1 MQFTQGSLKMS
12 PNPIR
17 VLVVDDSAVIRGLV
31 SKSLEQET
39 EIVVV
44 GTAMNGERALS
55 WMSSNPV
62 DVVILDVEMPVMD
75 GLTALQEIQKDY
87 PGVPVIMASGLT
99 SKGAETT
106 VKALSLGAVG
116 CVAKPQTSSAAE
128 SIRVLSRELVM
139 MIKAVGSKKTKPSS
153 SSDLKQNRSSHQ
165 SQLAHSDS
173 QNKDVYNKNLKFYK
187 QPEVLV
193 IGTSTG
199 GPKALAE
206 LLPQIPIDF
215 PIPILIVQHMPPG
228 FTEMLASHIQTDTG
242 RTTVEAKHNEPLESH
257 KTYVAPGG
265 SHLLIG
271 EQNGQKVTL
280 INQAP
285 PEHFCRP
292 SVNPLFRSAAEHF
305 GNTTL
310 AVMLT
315 GMGEDGIEGTHEI
328 ARAGGT
334 IIAQDEAS
342 SVVWGMPAAVAGAGL
357 ADKILP
363 LSQIAAEIKSQCL
376 IRA

>member
-1 MQFTQGSLKMS
+1 MS
-12 PNPIR
+12 PQPIR
-17 VLVVDDSAVIRGLV
+17 VLIVDDSAVIRGLI
-31 SKSLEQET
+31 SKSLEQEP
-39 EIVVV
+39 EIIVA

-55 WMSSNPV
+55 WMRTNPV

-75 GLTALQEIQKDY
+75 GLTALQRIQCDF
-87 PGVPVIMASGLT
+87 PDVPVIMASGLT
-99 SKGAETT
+99 SQGAKTT

-116 CVAKPQTSSAAE
+116 CVAKPQTASAAE

-139 MIKAVGSKKTKPSS
+139 MIKAVAGK
-153 SSDLKQNRSSHQ
+153 RSSTTQ
-165 SQLAHSDS
+165 AVTPSASLRTEALAASPAS
-173 QNKDVYNKNLKFYK
+173 TPLFKRNIKFYK

-206 LLPQIPIDF
+206 LMPQIPVDF
-215 PIPILIVQHMPPG
+215 PMPILIVQHMPPG
-228 FTEMLASHIQTDTG
+228 FTEILASHIQKDSG
-242 RTTVEAKHNEPLESH
+242 RITVEAKHDQPLESN

-265 SHLLIG
+265 SHMLIG
-271 EQNGQKVTL
+271 EKNGQKVTL

-292 SVNPLFRSAAEHF
+292 SVNPLFRTAAEHY
-305 GNTTL
+305 GSATL

-315 GMGEDGIEGTHEI
+315 GMGEDGIEGSHEV
-328 ARAGGT
+328 ARVGGT

-342 SVVWGMPAAVAGAGL
+342 SVVWGMPAAVVMAGL
-357 ADKILP
+357 ADKVLP
-363 LSQIAAEIKSQCL
+363 LSEIAAEIKSHCL
-376 IRA
+376 VRA

>member
-1 MQFTQGSLKMS
+1 MS
-12 PNPIR
+12 SDPIR
-17 VLVVDDSAVIRGLV
+17 VLVVDDSAVIRGLI
-31 SKSLEQET
+31 SRALEQDPA
-39 EIVVV
+39 ILVS
-44 GTAMNGERALS
+44 GTAMNGECALS
-55 WMSSNPV
+55 WMKSHPV

-75 GLTALQEIQKDY
+75 GLTALKEIQKRFPDI
-87 PGVPVIMASGLT
+87 PVIMASGLT

-128 SIRVLSRELVM
+128 SIRVLSQELVM
-139 MIKAVGSKKTKPSS
+139 MIKAVGSKNTAPSKTIPVSEKHVTTPSKIKK
-153 SSDLKQNRSSHQ
+153 SDTRKKTLFS
-165 SQLAHSDS
+165 
-173 QNKDVYNKNLKFYK
+173 KNIKFYK

-206 LLPQIPIDF
+206 LLPQIPVDL

-228 FTEMLASHIQTDTG
+228 FTEILAAHIEKDSG
-242 RTTVEAKHNEPLESH
+242 RTTVEAKHNEVLESH

-271 EQNGQKVTL
+271 EKDGHKVT
-280 INQAP
+280 IISQDP

-305 GNTTL
+305 GNATL

-315 GMGEDGIEGTHEI
+315 GMGEDGIEGSFDIVHS
-328 ARAGGT
+328 GGT

-342 SVVWGMPAAVAGAGL
+342 SVVWGMPAAVVSSGL
-357 ADKILP
+357 ADKVLP
-363 LSQIAAEIKSQCL
+363 LSEIAAEIKSHCL
-376 IRA
+376 VKA

>member
-1 MQFTQGSLKMS
+1 MT

-17 VLVVDDSAVIRGLV
+17 VLIVDDSAVIRGLI
-31 SKSLEQET
+31 SKSLEQEP
-39 EIVVV
+39 EIIVA

-55 WMSSNPV
+55 WMASNPV

-75 GLTALQEIQKDY
+75 GLTALQKIQKDF
-87 PGVPVIMASGLT
+87 PAIPVIMASGLT

-116 CVAKPQTSSAAE
+116 CVAKPQTASAAE

-139 MIKAVGSKKTKPSS
+139 MIKAVSAKNSSPST
-153 SSDLKQNRSSHQ
+153 QTHPATPNPTSHQ
-165 SQLAHSDS
+165 TQAPQPNSSANRLFT
-173 QNKDVYNKNLKFYK
+173 KNIKFFK

-206 LLPQIPIDF
+206 LLPQIPVDF

-228 FTEMLASHIQTDTG
+228 FTEILAQHIQKDSG
-242 RTTVEAKHNEPLESH
+242 RTCVEAIHNDPLESH

-271 EQNGQKVTL
+271 EKNGQKVTL
-280 INQAP
+280 INQDP

-305 GNTTL
+305 GNSTL

-315 GMGEDGIEGTHEI
+315 GMGEDGIEGSHDI

-342 SVVWGMPAAVAGAGL
+342 SVVWGMPAAVACAGI
-357 ADKILP
+357 ADKVLP
-363 LSQIAAEIKSQCL
+363 LSEIAAEIKSQCL
-376 IRA
+376 VRA

>member
-1 MQFTQGSLKMS
+1 MPS
-12 PNPIR
+12 NPIR
-17 VLVVDDSAVIRGLV
+17 VLVVDDSAVIRGLI
-31 SKSLEQET
+31 SKALEQNPD
-39 EIVVV
+39 IVVT
-44 GTAMNGERALS
+44 GTAMNGECALS
-55 WMSSNPV
+55 WMKTHPV

-75 GLTALQEIQKDY
+75 GLTALQEIQKRFPDT
-87 PGVPVIMASGLT
+87 PVIMASGLT
-99 SKGAETT
+99 SQGAETT
-106 VKALSLGAVG
+106 VKALSLGAIG

-128 SIRVLSRELVM
+128 SIRVLSQELVM
-139 MIKAVGSKKTKPSS
+139 MIKAVGSKRNSLNSNQPETK
-153 SSDLKQNRSSHQ
+153 KQTPPKFGIKPPAAQKKPLFS
-165 SQLAHSDS
+165 
-173 QNKDVYNKNLKFYK
+173 KNIKFYK
-187 QPEVLV
+187 QPEVIV

-206 LLPQIPIDF
+206 LLPQIPIDL

-228 FTEMLASHIQTDTG
+228 FTEILAAHIQKDSG
-242 RTTVEAKHNEPLESH
+242 RVTVEARHNEPLESH

-271 EQNGQKVTL
+271 EKEGQKVTL
-280 INQAP
+280 ISQEP

-305 GNTTL
+305 GNATL

-315 GMGEDGIEGTHEI
+315 GMGEDGIEGSFDI
-328 ARAGGT
+328 ARSGGT

-342 SVVWGMPAAVAGAGL
+342 SVVWGMPGAVVGSGL

-363 LSQIAAEIKSQCL
+363 LNEIAAEIRSHCL
-376 IRA
+376 VRA

>member
-1 MQFTQGSLKMS
+1 MS
-12 PNPIR
+12 AQPIR
-17 VLVVDDSAVIRGLV
+17 VLIVDDSAVIRGLI
-31 SKSLEQET
+31 SKSLEQELDI
-39 EIVVV
+39 IVA

-55 WMSSNPV
+55 WMSSHPV

-75 GLTALQEIQKDY
+75 GLTALQKIQSDF
-87 PGVPVIMASGLT
+87 PDVPVIMASGLT
-99 SKGAETT
+99 SQGAETT

-116 CVAKPQTSSAAE
+116 CVAKPQTASAAE

-139 MIKAVGSKKTKPSS
+139 MIKAVGAKRKSTVQVVESTVPAKTVSPAPSPTS
-153 SSDLKQNRSSHQ
+153 G
-165 SQLAHSDS
+165 QLFQKSI
-173 QNKDVYNKNLKFYK
+173 KFYK

-206 LLPQIPIDF
+206 LMPQIPVDF

-228 FTEMLASHIQTDTG
+228 FTEILASHIQKDSG
-242 RTTVEAKHNEPLESH
+242 RVTVEAKPNEPLESH

-271 EQNGQKVTL
+271 ENNGQKVTL

-292 SVNPLFRSAAEHF
+292 SVNPLFRSAAEHY
-305 GNTTL
+305 GSATL

-315 GMGEDGIEGTHEI
+315 GMGEDGIEGSHDI

-342 SVVWGMPAAVAGAGL
+342 SVVWGMPAAVVMAGL
-357 ADKILP
+357 ADKVLP
-363 LSQIAAEIKSQCL
+363 LSEIAAEIKSQCL
-376 IRA
+376 VRA

>member
-1 MQFTQGSLKMS
+1 MS
-12 PNPIR
+12 SDPIR
-17 VLVVDDSAVIRGLV
+17 VLIVDDSAVIRGLIT
-31 SKSLEQET
+31 KSLEQEP
-39 EIVVV
+39 EIIVA

-55 WMSSNPV
+55 WMLSNPV

-75 GLTALQEIQKDY
+75 GLTALQRIQSDF
-87 PGVPVIMASGLT
+87 PDVPVIMASGLT
-99 SKGAETT
+99 SQGAKTT

-116 CVAKPQTSSAAE
+116 CVAKPQTASAAE

-139 MIKAVGSKKTKPSS
+139 MIKAVGAKRSSATQAVPATTPVSPVGMSAPAASS
-153 SSDLKQNRSSHQ
+153 SLFKRNI
-165 SQLAHSDS
+165 
-173 QNKDVYNKNLKFYK
+173 KFYK

-206 LLPQIPIDF
+206 LMPQIPVDF

-228 FTEMLASHIQTDTG
+228 FTEILASHIQKDSG
-242 RTTVEAKHNEPLESH
+242 RITVEAKHDQPLEPN

-271 EQNGQKVTL
+271 EKSGQKVTL

-292 SVNPLFRSAAEHF
+292 SVNPLFRSAAEHY
-305 GNTTL
+305 GSATL

-315 GMGEDGIEGTHEI
+315 GMGEDGIEGSHEV
-328 ARAGGT
+328 ARVGGT

-342 SVVWGMPAAVAGAGL
+342 SVVWGMPAAVVMAGL
-357 ADKILP
+357 ADKVLP
-363 LSQIAAEIKSQCL
+363 LSEVATEIKSQCL
-376 IRA
+376 VRA

>member
-1 MQFTQGSLKMS
+1 MTSQS
-12 PNPIR
+12 IR
-17 VLVVDDSAVIRGLV
+17 VLIVDDSAVIRGLIT
-31 SKSLEQET
+31 KALEQES
-39 EIVVV
+39 EIVVA

-55 WMSSNPV
+55 WMRSNSV

-75 GLTALQEIQKDY
+75 GLTALQKIQSDF
-87 PGVPVIMASGLT
+87 PAVHVIMASGLT
-99 SKGAETT
+99 SQGAQTT

-116 CVAKPQTSSAAE
+116 CVAKPQTASAAE
-128 SIRVLSRELVM
+128 SIRVLSRELAM
-139 MIKAVGSKKTKPSS
+139 MIKAVGSKRSTPVEKTKKDGPVRAVSS
-153 SSDLKQNRSSHQ
+153 SSPPASTAGPLF
-165 SQLAHSDS
+165 
-173 QNKDVYNKNLKFYK
+173 KNNIKFYK

-206 LLPQIPIDF
+206 LMPQIPVDF

-228 FTEMLASHIQTDTG
+228 FTEILASHIQKDSG
-242 RTTVEAKHNEPLESH
+242 RPTVEAKHNEPLEAH

-271 EQNGQKVTL
+271 EKDGQKVTV

-305 GNTTL
+305 GSATL

-315 GMGEDGIEGTHEI
+315 GMGEDGIEGSHEV
-328 ARAGGT
+328 ARVGGT

-342 SVVWGMPAAVAGAGL
+342 SVVWGMPAAVVMAGL
-357 ADKILP
+357 ADNVLP
-363 LSQIAAEIKSQCL
+363 LSKIAAEIKSQCL
-376 IRA
+376 VRA

>member
-1 MQFTQGSLKMS
+1 MT

-17 VLVVDDSAVIRGLV
+17 VLIVDDSAVIRGLI
-31 SKSLEQET
+31 SKSLEQEPG
-39 EIVVV
+39 IVVA

-55 WMSSNPV
+55 WMASNPV

-75 GLTALQEIQKDY
+75 GLTALQKIQKDF
-87 PGVPVIMASGLT
+87 PAIPVIMASGLT

-116 CVAKPQTSSAAE
+116 CVAKPQTASAAE
-128 SIRVLSRELVM
+128 SIRVLARELVM
-139 MIKAVGSKKTKPSS
+139 MIKAVGPKNSS
-153 SSDLKQNRSSHQ
+153 SPALTRPGTTNHTSHQ
-165 SQLAHSDS
+165 AQAPKLNSSGHS
-173 QNKDVYNKNLKFYK
+173 VFTKNIKFFK

-206 LLPQIPIDF
+206 LLPQIPVDF

-228 FTEMLASHIQTDTG
+228 FTEILAQHIQKDSG
-242 RTTVEAKHNEPLESH
+242 RTCVEAKHNEPLESH

-271 EQNGQKVTL
+271 ELNGQKVTL
-280 INQAP
+280 INQDP

-305 GNTTL
+305 GNSTL

-315 GMGEDGIEGTHEI
+315 GMGEDGIEGSHDI

-342 SVVWGMPAAVAGAGL
+342 SVVWGMPAAVACAGI
-357 ADKILP
+357 ADKVLP
-363 LSQIAAEIKSQCL
+363 LSEIAAEIKSQCL
-376 IRA
+376 VRA

>member
-1 MQFTQGSLKMS
+1 MS
-12 PNPIR
+12 AQPIR
-17 VLVVDDSAVIRGLV
+17 VLIVDDSAVIRGLI
-31 SKSLEQET
+31 SKALEQEPD
-39 EIVVV
+39 IVIS

-55 WMSSNPV
+55 WMGSHPV

-75 GLTALQEIQKDY
+75 GLTALQKIQSDF
-87 PGVPVIMASGLT
+87 PDVPVIMASGLT
-99 SKGAETT
+99 SQGAETT

-116 CVAKPQTSSAAE
+116 CVAKPQTASAAE
-128 SIRVLSRELVM
+128 SIRVLSLELVM
-139 MIKAVGSKKTKPSS
+139 MIKAVGARQKSTKQVVESTVPAKTVNPAPSPTS
-153 SSDLKQNRSSHQ
+153 G
-165 SQLAHSDS
+165 QLFQKSI
-173 QNKDVYNKNLKFYK
+173 KFYK

-206 LLPQIPIDF
+206 LMPQIPVDF

-228 FTEMLASHIQTDTG
+228 FTEILASHIQKDSG
-242 RTTVEAKHNEPLESH
+242 RVTVEAKPNEPLESH

-271 EQNGQKVTL
+271 ENNGQKVTL

-292 SVNPLFRSAAEHF
+292 SVNPLFRSAAEHY
-305 GNTTL
+305 GSATL

-315 GMGEDGIEGTHEI
+315 GMGEDGIEGSHDI

-342 SVVWGMPAAVAGAGL
+342 SVVWGMPAAVVMAGL
-357 ADKILP
+357 ADKVLP
-363 LSQIAAEIKSQCL
+363 LSEIAAEIKSQCL
-376 IRA
+376 VRA

>member
-1 MQFTQGSLKMS
+1 MS
-12 PNPIR
+12 PQPIR
-17 VLVVDDSAVIRGLV
+17 VLIVDDSAVIRGLI
-31 SKSLEQET
+31 SKSLEQEP
-39 EIVVV
+39 EIIVA

-55 WMSSNPV
+55 WMRTNPV

-75 GLTALQEIQKDY
+75 GLTALQRIQCDF
-87 PGVPVIMASGLT
+87 PDVPVIMASGLT
-99 SKGAETT
+99 SQGAKTT

-116 CVAKPQTSSAAE
+116 CVAKPQTASAAE

-139 MIKAVGSKKTKPSS
+139 MIKAVAGK
-153 SSDLKQNRSSHQ
+153 RSSTTQ
-165 SQLAHSDS
+165 AVTPSVSLKREAPAASPAS
-173 QNKDVYNKNLKFYK
+173 TPLFKRNIKFYK

-206 LLPQIPIDF
+206 LMPQIPVDF
-215 PIPILIVQHMPPG
+215 PMPILIVQHMPPG
-228 FTEMLASHIQTDTG
+228 FTEILASHIQKDSG
-242 RTTVEAKHNEPLESH
+242 RITVEAKHDQPLESN

-265 SHLLIG
+265 SHMLIG
-271 EQNGQKVTL
+271 EKNGQKVTL

-292 SVNPLFRSAAEHF
+292 SVNPLFRTAAEHY
-305 GNTTL
+305 GSATL

-315 GMGEDGIEGTHEI
+315 GMGEDGIEGSHEV
-328 ARAGGT
+328 ARVGGT

-342 SVVWGMPAAVAGAGL
+342 SVVWGMPAAVVLAGL
-357 ADKILP
+357 ADKVLP
-363 LSQIAAEIKSQCL
+363 LSEIAAEIKSHCL
-376 IRA
+376 VRT

>member
-1 MQFTQGSLKMS
+1 MS
-12 PNPIR
+12 SDPIR
-17 VLVVDDSAVIRGLV
+17 VLVVDDSAVIRGLI
-31 SKSLEQET
+31 SRALEQDPA
-39 EIVVV
+39 ILVA
-44 GTAMNGERALS
+44 GTAMNGECALS
-55 WMSSNPV
+55 WMKSHPV

-75 GLTALQEIQKDY
+75 GLTALKEIQNRFPDI
-87 PGVPVIMASGLT
+87 PVIMASGLT

-128 SIRVLSRELVM
+128 SIRVLSQELVM
-139 MIKAVGSKKTKPSS
+139 MIKAVGSKKTTPSKTIPVSEKHVTTPSKIKQSDTHKKPLFS
-153 SSDLKQNRSSHQ
+153 
-165 SQLAHSDS
+165 
-173 QNKDVYNKNLKFYK
+173 KNIKFYK

-206 LLPQIPIDF
+206 LLPQIPVDL

-228 FTEMLASHIQTDTG
+228 FTEILAAHIEKDSG
-242 RTTVEAKHNEPLESH
+242 RTTVEAKHNELLESH

-271 EQNGQKVTL
+271 EKDGHKVT
-280 INQAP
+280 IISQDP

-305 GNTTL
+305 GNATL

-315 GMGEDGIEGTHEI
+315 GMGEDGIEGSFDIVHS
-328 ARAGGT
+328 GGT

-342 SVVWGMPAAVAGAGL
+342 SVVWGMPAAVVGSGL
-357 ADKILP
+357 ADKVLP
-363 LSQIAAEIKSQCL
+363 LSEIAAEIKSHCL
-376 IRA
+376 VKA

>member
-1 MQFTQGSLKMS
+1 MS
-12 PNPIR
+12 SDPIR
-17 VLVVDDSAVIRGLV
+17 VLIVDDSAVIRGLI
-31 SKSLEQET
+31 SRALEQDP
-39 EIVVV
+39 EIIVA
-44 GTAMNGERALS
+44 GTAMNGECALS
-55 WMSSNPV
+55 WMKSHPV

-75 GLTALQEIQKDY
+75 GLTALKEIQKRF
-87 PGVPVIMASGLT
+87 PNIPVIMASGLT

-116 CVAKPQTSSAAE
+116 CVAKPQTASAAE
-128 SIRVLSRELVM
+128 SIRVLSQELVM
-139 MIKAVGSKKTKPSS
+139 MIKGVGSKSTALKKTISDSENNVTTQNKTKNHETKTKTLFS
-153 SSDLKQNRSSHQ
+153 
-165 SQLAHSDS
+165 
-173 QNKDVYNKNLKFYK
+173 KNIKFYK

-206 LLPQIPIDF
+206 LLPKIPIDL

-228 FTEMLASHIQTDTG
+228 FTEILAAHIQKDSG
-242 RTTVEAKHNEPLESH
+242 RTTVEAKHNEPLEPL

-271 EQNGQKVTL
+271 ERDGQKVTL
-280 INQAP
+280 INQDP

-305 GNTTL
+305 GNATL

-315 GMGEDGIEGTHEI
+315 GMGEDGIEGSFDI
-328 ARAGGT
+328 ARSGGT

-342 SVVWGMPAAVAGAGL
+342 SVVWGMPAAVVGSGL
-357 ADKILP
+357 ADKVLP
-363 LSQIAAEIKSQCL
+363 LNEIATEIRSHCL
-376 IRA
+376 VRA

>member
-1 MQFTQGSLKMS
+1 MTSE
-12 PNPIR
+12 PIR
-17 VLVVDDSAVIRGLV
+17 VLIVDDSAVIRGLI
-31 SKSLEQET
+31 SKSLEQESD
-39 EIVVV
+39 IVVA

-55 WMSSNPV
+55 WMESHPV

-75 GLTALQEIQKDY
+75 GLTALQKIQEDFPK
-87 PGVPVIMASGLT
+87 VPVIMASGLT

-116 CVAKPQTSSAAE
+116 CVAKPQTGSAAE

-139 MIKAVGSKKTKPSS
+139 MIKAVGSKKTATTSASRNAVYNPPTP
-153 SSDLKQNRSSHQ
+153 Q
-165 SQLAHSDS
+165 SQHVQPSTVGKKLFS
-173 QNKDVYNKNLKFYK
+173 KNLKFFK

-206 LLPQIPIDF
+206 LLPHIPVDF

-228 FTEMLASHIQTDTG
+228 FTEILASHIQKDSG

-257 KTYVAPGG
+257 MTYVAPGG

-271 EQNGQKVTL
+271 ENNGQKVTL
-280 INQAP
+280 ISQAP

-292 SVNPLFRSAAEHF
+292 SVNPLFRSAAKHF
-305 GNTTL
+305 GNSTL

-315 GMGEDGIEGTHEI
+315 GMGEDGIEGSHDI
-328 ARAGGT
+328 ANAGGT
-334 IIAQDEAS
+334 IIAQDEAT
-342 SVVWGMPAAVAGAGL
+342 SVVWGMPAAVACAGI

-376 IRA
+376 VRA

>member
-1 MQFTQGSLKMS
+1 MS
-12 PNPIR
+12 SDPIR
-17 VLVVDDSAVIRGLV
+17 VLVVDDSAVIRGLI
-31 SKSLEQET
+31 SRALEQDPD
-39 EIVVV
+39 ILVA
-44 GTAMNGERALS
+44 GTAMNGECALS
-55 WMSSNPV
+55 WMKSHPV

-75 GLTALQEIQKDY
+75 GLTALKEIQHRFSDI
-87 PGVPVIMASGLT
+87 PVIMASGLT

-106 VKALSLGAVG
+106 VKALSLGAIG

-128 SIRVLSRELVM
+128 SIRVLSQELVM
-139 MIKAVGSKKTKPSS
+139 MIKAVGSKKTALTKTIPASN
-153 SSDLKQNRSSHQ
+153 KNVTT
-165 SQLAHSDS
+165 
-173 QNKDVYNKNLKFYK
+173 QNKTKQTDTEQKKLFNKNIKFYK

-206 LLPQIPIDF
+206 LLPQIPVDL

-228 FTEMLASHIQTDTG
+228 FTEILAAHIQKDSG
-242 RTTVEAKHNEPLESH
+242 RTTVEAKHNEPLDSH

-280 INQAP
+280 LSQDP

-305 GNTTL
+305 GNATL

-315 GMGEDGIEGTHEI
+315 GMGEDGIEGSFDI
-328 ARAGGT
+328 ARSGGT

-342 SVVWGMPAAVAGAGL
+342 SVVWGMPAAVVGSGL
-357 ADKILP
+357 ADKVLP
-363 LSQIAAEIKSQCL
+363 LSEIAAEIKSHCL
-376 IRA
+376 VRA

>member
-1 MQFTQGSLKMS
+1 MTPS
-12 PNPIR
+12 PIR
-17 VLVVDDSAVIRGLV
+17 VLIVDDSAVIRGLI
-31 SKSLEQET
+31 SKSLEQEPGI
-39 EIVVV
+39 IVA

-55 WMSSNPV
+55 WMVSNPV

-75 GLTALQEIQKDY
+75 GLTALKNIQRDY
-87 PGVPVIMASGLT
+87 PAVPVIMASGLT

-116 CVAKPQTSSAAE
+116 CVAKPQTASAAE

-139 MIKAVGSKKTKPSS
+139 MIKAVGPKSSAPAVATRPVPSSHTSHQIQSPKPSS
-153 SSDLKQNRSSHQ
+153 PDGSLFT
-165 SQLAHSDS
+165 
-173 QNKDVYNKNLKFYK
+173 KNIKFFK

-206 LLPQIPIDF
+206 LLPQIPVDF
-215 PIPILIVQHMPPG
+215 PMPILIVQHMPPG
-228 FTEMLASHIQTDTG
+228 FTEILAQHIQKDSG
-242 RTTVEAKHNEPLESH
+242 RTCVEAKHNEPLESH

-271 EQNGQKVTL
+271 EKNGQKVTL
-280 INQAP
+280 INQDP

-292 SVNPLFRSAAEHF
+292 SVNPLFRSAAQLF
-305 GNTTL
+305 GNSTL

-315 GMGEDGIEGTHEI
+315 GMGEDGIEGSHDI

-342 SVVWGMPAAVAGAGL
+342 SVVWGMPAAVACAGI
-357 ADKILP
+357 ADKVLP
-363 LSQIAAEIKSQCL
+363 LSEIAAEIKSQCL
-376 IRA
+376 VRA

>member
-1 MQFTQGSLKMS
+1 MS
-12 PNPIR
+12 SQPIR
-17 VLVVDDSAVIRGLV
+17 VLIVDDSAVIRGLI
-31 SKSLEQET
+31 SKSLEQEP
-39 EIVVV
+39 EIIVA

-55 WMSSNPV
+55 WMRANPV

-75 GLTALQEIQKDY
+75 GLTALQRIQCDF
-87 PGVPVIMASGLT
+87 PDVPVIMASGLT
-99 SKGAETT
+99 SQGAKTT

-116 CVAKPQTSSAAE
+116 CVAKPQTASAAE

-139 MIKAVGSKKTKPSS
+139 MIKAVAGK
-153 SSDLKQNRSSHQ
+153 RSSTTQ
-165 SQLAHSDS
+165 AVTPSASLRMEAPAASPAS
-173 QNKDVYNKNLKFYK
+173 TPLFKRNIKFYK

-206 LLPQIPIDF
+206 LMPQIPVDF
-215 PIPILIVQHMPPG
+215 PMPILIVQHMPPG
-228 FTEMLASHIQTDTG
+228 FTEILASHIQKDSG
-242 RTTVEAKHNEPLESH
+242 RITVEAKHDQPLESN

-265 SHLLIG
+265 SHMLIG
-271 EQNGQKVTL
+271 EKNGQKVTL

-292 SVNPLFRSAAEHF
+292 SVNPLFRTAAEHY
-305 GNTTL
+305 GSATL

-315 GMGEDGIEGTHEI
+315 GMGEDGIEGSHEV
-328 ARAGGT
+328 ARVGGT

-342 SVVWGMPAAVAGAGL
+342 RVVWGMPAAVVMAGL
-357 ADKILP
+357 ADKVLP
-363 LSQIAAEIKSQCL
+363 LSEIAAEIKSHCL
-376 IRA
+376 VRA

>member
-1 MQFTQGSLKMS
+1 MS
-12 PNPIR
+12 TNPIR
-17 VLVVDDSAVIRGLV
+17 VLIVDDSAVIRGLV

-39 EIVVV
+39 DIVVA
-44 GTAMNGERALS
+44 GTAMNGERALC

-75 GLTALQEIQKDY
+75 GLTALQNIQKDY

-99 SKGAETT
+99 STGAETT

-116 CVAKPQTSSAAE
+116 CVAKPQTKSAAE

-139 MIKAVGSKKTKPSS
+139 MIKAVGSKKTTSPSQS
-153 SSDLKQNRSSHQ
+153 SGATQNRSNHQ
-165 SQLAHSDS
+165 SQSSRPDS
-173 QNKDVYNKNLKFYK
+173 QNKNLFNKGLKFYK

-206 LLPQIPIDF
+206 LLPQIPVDF

>member
-1 MQFTQGSLKMS
+1 MS
-12 PNPIR
+12 AQPIR
-17 VLVVDDSAVIRGLV
+17 VLIVDDSAVIRGLI
-31 SKSLEQET
+31 SKSLEQEPD
-39 EIVVV
+39 IVVA

-55 WMSSNPV
+55 WMSSHPV

-75 GLTALQEIQKDY
+75 GLTALQKIQSDF
-87 PGVPVIMASGLT
+87 PDVPVIMASGLT
-99 SKGAETT
+99 SQGAETT

-116 CVAKPQTSSAAE
+116 CVAKPQTASAAE
-128 SIRVLSRELVM
+128 SIRALSLELVM
-139 MIKAVGSKKTKPSS
+139 MIKAVGAKRKSTRQVVDSTPPAKTVSPVPSS
-153 SSDLKQNRSSHQ
+153 TSGKLFQKSI
-165 SQLAHSDS
+165 
-173 QNKDVYNKNLKFYK
+173 KFYK

-206 LLPQIPIDF
+206 LMPQIPVDF

-228 FTEMLASHIQTDTG
+228 FTEILASHIQKDSG
-242 RTTVEAKHNEPLESH
+242 RVTVEAKPNEPLESH

-271 EQNGQKVTL
+271 ETNGQKVTL

-292 SVNPLFRSAAEHF
+292 SVNPLFRSAAEHY
-305 GNTTL
+305 GSATL

-315 GMGEDGIEGTHEI
+315 GMGEDGIEGSHDI

-342 SVVWGMPAAVAGAGL
+342 SVVWGMPAAVVMAGL
-357 ADKILP
+357 ADKVLP
-363 LSQIAAEIKSQCL
+363 LSEIAAEIKSQCL
-376 IRA
+376 VRA

>member
-1 MQFTQGSLKMS
+1 MAS
-12 PNPIR
+12 NPIR
-17 VLVVDDSAVIRGLV
+17 VLIVDDSAVIRGLI
-31 SKSLEQET
+31 SRALEQES
-39 EIVVV
+39 EIAVA

-55 WMSSNPV
+55 WMCSNPV

-75 GLTALQEIQKDY
+75 GLTALQKIQSDF
-87 PGVPVIMASGLT
+87 PDVHVIMASGLT
-99 SKGAETT
+99 SQGAKTT

-139 MIKAVGSKKTKPSS
+139 MIKAVGSKQRTKAEVTPAIAPARTVSPVAQPIPAS
-153 SSDLKQNRSSHQ
+153 G
-165 SQLAHSDS
+165 QLF
-173 QNKDVYNKNLKFYK
+173 KNNIKFYK

-206 LLPQIPIDF
+206 LMPQIPVDF
-215 PIPILIVQHMPPG
+215 PVPILIVQHMPPG
-228 FTEMLASHIQTDTG
+228 FTEILAAHIQKDSG
-242 RTTVEAKHNEPLESH
+242 RLTVEAKHNEPLEAH

-271 EQNGQKVTL
+271 ESNGQKVTL

-305 GNTTL
+305 GSATL

-315 GMGEDGIEGTHEI
+315 GMGEDGIEGSHEI
-328 ARAGGT
+328 ARVGGT

-342 SVVWGMPAAVAGAGL
+342 SVVWGMPAAVVMAGL
-357 ADKILP
+357 ADKVLP
-363 LSQIAAEIKSQCL
+363 LSEIAAEIKSHCL
-376 IRA
+376 VRA

>member
-1 MQFTQGSLKMS
+1 MPSH
-12 PNPIR
+12 PIR
-17 VLVVDDSAVIRGLV
+17 VLIVDDSAVVRGLI
-31 SKSLEQET
+31 SKAVEEESD
-39 EIVVV
+39 IVVA

-55 WMSSNPV
+55 WMNSNPV

-75 GLTALQEIQKDY
+75 GLTALQRIQTEF
-87 PGVPVIMASGLT
+87 PGLPVIMASGLT
-99 SKGAETT
+99 SQGAETT

-139 MIKAVGSKKTKPSS
+139 MIKAVGGKRNAIPASTRPASALPQKTSMPDTGYINNSGKIF
-153 SSDLKQNRSSHQ
+153 
-165 SQLAHSDS
+165 
-173 QNKDVYNKNLKFYK
+173 NKNIKFYK

-206 LLPQIPIDF
+206 LLPEIPVDF

-228 FTEMLASHIQTDTG
+228 FTEILASHIQKDTG
-242 RTTVEAKHNEPLESH
+242 RTTVEAKNNEPLEAH

-271 EQNGQKVTL
+271 ENNGQKVTL

-305 GNTTL
+305 GGATL

-315 GMGEDGIEGTHEI
+315 GMGEDGIEGSHDI
-328 ARAGGT
+328 YRVGGT

-342 SVVWGMPAAVAGAGL
+342 SVVWGMPAAVALAGL
-357 ADKILP
+357 ADKVLP
-363 LSQIAAEIKSQCL
+363 LSKIAAEIKSQCL
-376 IRA
+376 VRA